1 MKRLLERAHPDIVSL
16 RVFSNL
22 KWNKGRCMLRLMGT
36 FSGEVTVIY
45 IFAPLFGAN
54 SFL

>member
-36 FSGEVTVIY
+36 FSGELTVIY
-45 IFAPLFGAN
+45 IFAPLLKRGLF
-54 SFL
+54 